1 MTMIHEQTH
10 QARSNVWSDLL
21 MLIKPSIT
29 FMAVFTALGG
39 MWLAPMDIS
48 ISRALLTLLG
58 TALIVGAANTL
69 NCYLER
75 ESDKLMTRTK
85 SRPLPGGR
93 MKPATALYLGLVLS
107 ALALP
112 ILYLFASPMT
122 AGLAAFALVAYV
134 WVYTPM
140 KQVSSWALIVG
151 SVPGAMPPLLGWTA
165 ATETIDGAGLAL
177 FGILF
182 IWQLPH
188 FIAISMYRQSE
199 YDNAGIKTVAS
210 QLGLT
215 MAKWQILLW
224 TTALVVVSLSL
235 VPLNVAGLLYLVA
248 ASILGVAFMWIA
260 LLGFRTK
267 QPNRWARNVF
277 LYSLVYMNLMVVALA
292 VDHQFGFALVS

>member
-1 MTMIHEQTH
+1 M
-10 QARSNVWSDLL
+10 SDVL
-21 MLIKPSIT
+21 MLVKPNIT

-39 MWLAPMDIS
+39 MWLAPTPVSLSKIV
-48 ISRALLTLLG
+48 LTLVG

-75 ESDKLMTRTK
+75 DSDKLMARTK
-85 SRPLPGGR
+85 NRPLPDGR
-93 MKPATALYLGLVLS
+93 MAARTALVLGLLLT

-112 ILYLFASPMT
+112 VLYLFASPLT
-122 AGLAAFALVAYV
+122 ALLAAFALVAYV
-134 WVYTPM
+134 WIYTPM
-140 KQVSSWALIVG
+140 KQVSSWALLVG

-165 ATETIDGAGLAL
+165 ATEVIDGAGLAL

-188 FIAISMYRQSE
+188 FIAISMYRQTE

-224 TTALVVVSLSL
+224 TSALVLVSLAL
-235 VPLNVAGLLYLVA
+235 VPLEVAGSIYLIS
-248 ASILGVAFMWIA
+248 ASVLGAIFLGIA
-260 LLGFRTK
+260 LAGCRTK
-267 QPNRWARNVF
+267 RPNRWARAVF
-277 LYSLVYMNLMVVALA
+277 LYSLVYMNLMVVFLA
-292 VDHQFGFALVS
+292 VDHNIAWDLLA

>member
-1 MTMIHEQTH
+1 
-10 QARSNVWSDLL
+10 
-21 MLIKPSIT
+21 MLVKPSIT
-29 FMAVFTALGG
+29 FMAVFTAMGG
-39 MWLAPMDIS
+39 MWLAPMEIS
-48 ISRALLTLLG
+48 MSRALLTLLG

-93 MKPATALYLGLVLS
+93 MKPATALCVGLILS

-215 MAKWQILLW
+215 MAKWQIWLW

-235 VPLNVAGLLYLVA
+235 VPLNVAGLIYLVA
-248 ASILGVAFMWIA
+248 ASILGAAFLWIA
-260 LLGFRTK
+260 LIGFRTK
-267 QPNRWARNVF
+267 QPNRWARKVF

-292 VDHQFGFALVS
+292 IDHQFGLALLN

>member
-1 MTMIHEQTH
+1 
-10 QARSNVWSDLL
+10 
-21 MLIKPSIT
+21 
-29 FMAVFTALGG
+29 
-39 MWLAPMDIS
+39 
-48 ISRALLTLLG
+48 
-58 TALIVGAANTL
+58 
-69 NCYLER
+69 
-75 ESDKLMTRTK
+75 
-85 SRPLPGGR
+85 

-165 ATETIDGAGLAL
+165 ATEAIDGAGLAL

-248 ASILGVAFMWIA
+248 ASILGIAFMWIA

-292 VDHQFGFALVS
+292 ADHQFGFALLS

>member
-1 MTMIHEQTH
+1 MTMIRQQTY
-10 QARSNVWSDLL
+10 QPRSGGWSDLL
-21 MLIKPSIT
+21 MLVKPSIT

-39 MWLAPMDIS
+39 MWLAPKEVS
-48 ISRALLTLLG
+48 LSRALLTLLG

-85 SRPLPGGR
+85 NRPLPGGR
-93 MKPATALYLGLVLS
+93 MKPTTALCVGLVLS

-112 ILYLFASPMT
+112 TLYMFASPMT

-140 KQVSSWALIVG
+140 KQISSWALIVG

-215 MAKWQILLW
+215 TAKWQILLW
-224 TTALVVVSLSL
+224 TSALVVVSLSL
-235 VPLNVAGLLYLVA
+235 VPLNVAGLVYLVA
-248 ASILGVAFMWIA
+248 ASILGAAFLWIA
-260 LLGFRTK
+260 LMGFRTK
-267 QPNRWARNVF
+267 QPNRWARKVF
-277 LYSLVYMNLMVVALA
+277 LYSLVYMNLMVVFLA
-292 VDHQFGFALVS
+292 IDHQFGSALIG

>member
-1 MTMIHEQTH
+1 M
-10 QARSNVWSDLL
+10 SDVL
-21 MLIKPSIT
+21 MLVKPNIT

-39 MWLAPMDIS
+39 MWLAPTPVSLSKIV
-48 ISRALLTLLG
+48 LTLVG

-75 ESDKLMTRTK
+75 DSDKLMARTK
-85 SRPLPGGR
+85 NRPLPDGR
-93 MKPATALYLGLVLS
+93 MAARTALVLGLLLT

-112 ILYLFASPMT
+112 VLYLFASPLT
-122 AGLAAFALVAYV
+122 ALLAAFALVAYV
-134 WVYTPM
+134 WIYTPM
-140 KQVSSWALIVG
+140 KQVSSWALLVG

-165 ATETIDGAGLAL
+165 ATEVIDGAGLAL

-188 FIAISMYRQSE
+188 FIAISMYRQTE

-224 TTALVVVSLSL
+224 TSALVLVSLAL
-235 VPLNVAGLLYLVA
+235 VPLEVAGSIYLISASVLGAIFLGIAVA
-248 ASILGVAFMWIA
+248 
-260 LLGFRTK
+260 GFRTK
-267 QPNRWARNVF
+267 RPNRWARAVF
-277 LYSLVYMNLMVVALA
+277 LYSLVYMNLMVVFLA
-292 VDHQFGFALVS
+292 VDHNIAWDLLS